1 MTPESAGTRPSPLT
15 DGLVFAEGPRWRAGR
30 LWFSDMHGE
39 AVHTTTLD
47 GKTTRVLA
55 LPGEKPSGLG
65 FLPDGS
71 ALVVAMKRRALLRF
85 APDGSSSGGSGTD
98 GSFTVH
104 ADLAD
109 LVSDELNDM
118 VVDATGVAY
127 VGSYNTEPGTGV
139 IVRVT
144 PDGSAAIAATG
155 LEFPNGS
162 VITPDGR
169 TLIVAESKGRRLTAF
184 DLDDQGNLAQPRTVA
199 TTPDAAPDGIALDA
213 AGAIWAAFPL
223 AQEFRR
229 ILPGGEVTDRISTGE
244 RMAIACTLGGDDRRT
259 LFLLSA
265 KNWSAD
271 ALAGARTSVVETLH
285 VPIPGAGLP

>member
-1 MTPESAGTRPSPLT
+1 MTTLEPAGTRPSLLT
-15 DGLVFAEGPRWRAGR
+15 DGLVFAEGPRWHAGR

-39 AVHTTTLD
+39 AVHTATLD
-47 GKTTRVLA
+47 GKTTKVLA

-71 ALVVAMKRRALLRF
+71 VLVVAMKRRALLRF
-85 APDGSSSGGSGTD
+85 TTDGSSEGASYQ
-98 GSFTVH
+98 VH
-104 ADLAD
+104 ADLAH

-118 VVDATGVAY
+118 VVDTTGTAY

-139 IVRVT
+139 IVRVALN
-144 PDGSAAIAATG
+144 GSAAIAATG
-155 LEFPNGS
+155 LEFPNGT

-184 DLDDQGNLAQPRTVA
+184 DLDDHGNLAQPRTIA

-213 AGAIWAAFPL
+213 AGAVWAAFPL
-223 AQEFRR
+223 AHEFRR

-271 ALAGARTSVVETLH
+271 ALAGARTSVVETLR
-285 VPIPGAGLP
+285 VPVPGAGLP